1 MFLSVV
7 IIFHLWTLV
16 GRLSMIDQVTK
27 VTLGPG
33 ILAIL
38 PQEKN
43 KKNTK

>member
-1 MFLSVV
+1 MGVKSTGQEL
-7 IIFHLWTLV
+7 
-16 GRLSMIDQVTK
+16 TK

-43 KKNTK
+43 KKNTKWIMRGRREKGRKK